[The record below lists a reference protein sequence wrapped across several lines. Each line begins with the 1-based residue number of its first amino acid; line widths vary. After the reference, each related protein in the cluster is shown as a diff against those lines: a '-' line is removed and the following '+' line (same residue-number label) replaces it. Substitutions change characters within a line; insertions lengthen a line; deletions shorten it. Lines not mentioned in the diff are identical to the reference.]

1 MQDGD
6 HLAGEHDAALCRRSV
21 RRFKIGRLKTLQSSI
36 QKLILNVISLIGW
49 SGKSIISTFCQSKL
63 HTCPSFEVA
72 DSKIAQKSE
81 ICEDGKWG
89 YEDGKG

>member
-1 MQDGD
+1 M
-6 HLAGEHDAALCRRSV
+6 E
-21 RRFKIGRLKTLQSSI
+21 ITLQVSMTQLSAVVPFVDSKLAVSKPCNQASI
-36 QKLILNVISLIGW
+36 QKLIGW
-49 SGKSIISTFCQSKL
+49 SGKPIISKFCQSKL

-81 ICEDGKWG
+81 ICEDGKWR